1 MHKLTREVEYLTRVV
16 KTLEKENTDLKEE
29 LEAAQ
34 YAVRD
39 LLSYAKEG
47 GE

>member
-16 KTLEKENTDLKEE
+16 QTLGKENAELKDQ
-29 LEAAQ
+29 LKAAQ
-34 YAVRD
+34 YAVQD

>member
-16 KTLEKENTDLKEE
+16 KTLEIENTDLKER

-34 YAVRD
+34 YAVRYIV
-39 LLSYAKEG
+39 SYTKD
-47 GE
+47 GEY